1 MAKQNG
7 TDLGKAYVQIVPS
20 AQGIKASIQEVM
32 GKPLEEQGDKSGA
45 TFGSMLVSK
54 IKGAITIAGI
64 GKFLSAS
71 LTEGGALQQSIG
83 GVETLFGNSANV
95 IKKAAQTAFK
105 DAGVSA
111 NTYMEQT
118 TSFAASLVSS
128 CGGNTA
134 KAAEIAKRAMVDMS
148 DNANKMGTDLQDI
161 QNAYQGFA
169 KQNYTMLD
177 NLKLGYGGTKTEM
190 ARLIKD
196 ASTYKDSQEK
206 LNVSVK
212 DGDMSF
218 SNIANAISVVQDHMK
233 ISGTTAEEASTTLT
247 GSFGMVKAS
256 VQDFLGAL
264 STGDGVWRTFKNTI
278 SSLGTFIGGNLVP
291 MLGNIGKSLIVALTE
306 SFNNM
311 PQIMNVVQKF
321 ASQIISQAPQF
332 MKSGLELMSKLA
344 DGIGSAFPVMTAN
357 ILDIVQQFANMIASQ
372 APQLI
377 KSGFEMLNKLADGI
391 ISALPIMIAKIPTII
406 STFANIINDNGPT
419 VLMCGLKLIA
429 KLALGIIQAI
439 PTLIVNIP
447 KIIKAIVDVWSAFN
461 WINLGKMAI
470 TGLGNGIKALFGFL
484 KGTGKEALD
493 TVLIN
498 ILMLPERLRALGGK
512 GIHGLINGIKS
523 LFGSLGGAAKKIF
536 EIIVK
541 ALASLPSKMLSIGK
555 NIIEGIWKGIWSMG
569 AWITKKIGD
578 FAGGIVKSFKG
589 FLGIHSPSR
598 IMRDMV
604 GRFIGEGIGVG
615 ILGSFD
621 TVRKDIAAFNDSLI
635 DEFNKSDSFGASMTF
650 SAVREVKMQLIN
662 EGFEKPH
669 TEDRKGDIY
678 QTINI
683 TAPDA
688 VDPSEVSRQTRNANR
703 ELIQRLKGA

>member
-32 GKPLEEQGDKSGA
+32 GKPLEEQADNSGS

-83 GVETLFGNSANV
+83 GVETLFGDSANV

-264 STGDGVWRTFKNTI
+264 STGDGVWRTFKNTV
-278 SSLGTFIGGNLVP
+278 SSLGTFIGGNLLP
-291 MLGNIGKSLIVALTE
+291 MIGNIGSSIVSILTN

-311 PQIMNVVQKF
+311 PGILDAIQKF
-321 ASQIISQAPQF
+321 ASNIAAQAPQF
-332 MKSGLELMSKLA
+332 
-344 DGIGSAFPVMTAN
+344 
-357 ILDIVQQFANMIASQ
+357 
-372 APQLI
+372 I
-377 KSGFEMLNKLADGI
+377 KSGFELLNKLADGI
-391 ISALPIMIAKIPTII
+391 ISALPVMIAKIPTII
-406 STFANIINDNGPT
+406 STFANIINDNAPT
-419 VLMCGLKLIA
+419 ILICGVKLIG
-429 KLALGIIQAI
+429 KLALGLIQAI
-439 PTLIVNIP
+439 PTLIANVP
-447 KIIKAIVDVWSAFN
+447 KIIGAIVDVWSAFN

-470 TGLGNGIKALFGFL
+470 KGLGNGIKALFGFL
-484 KGTGKEALD
+484 KSTGKGALD

-498 ILMLPERLRALGGK
+498 IMLLPEKLGSLGGK

-541 ALASLPSKMLSIGK
+541 AFASLPSKMLSIGK
-555 NIIEGIWKGIWSMG
+555 NIVEGIWKGIWSMG

-635 DEFNKSDSFGASMTF
+635 DEFNKSDTLGASMTF

-669 TEDRKGDIY
+669 TEDKKGDIY

>member
-32 GKPLEEQGDKSGA
+32 GKPLEEQADESGS
-45 TFGSMLVSK
+45 TFGSMLISK

-83 GVETLFGNSANV
+83 GIETLFGNSANV

-278 SSLGTFIGGNLVP
+278 SSLGTFIGGNPLP
-291 MLGNIGKSLIVALTE
+291 MIGNIGSSIVSILTN

-311 PQIMNVVQKF
+311 PGILDAVQKF
-321 ASQIISQAPQF
+321 ASNIAAQAPQF
-332 MKSGLELMSKLA
+332 
-344 DGIGSAFPVMTAN
+344 
-357 ILDIVQQFANMIASQ
+357 
-372 APQLI
+372 I
-377 KSGFEMLNKLADGI
+377 KSGFELLNKLADGI
-391 ISALPIMIAKIPTII
+391 ISALPVMIAKIPTII

-419 VLMCGLKLIA
+419 ILMCGLKLIA

-447 KIIKAIVDVWSAFN
+447 KIITAIVDVWSAFN

-512 GIHGLINGIKS
+512 GISGLVSGIKS
-523 LFGSLGGAAKKIF
+523 LFGALGGAAKKIF

-555 NIIEGIWKGIWSMG
+555 NIVEGIWKGIWNMG
-569 AWITKKIGD
+569 GWITKKIGD

-615 ILGSFD
+615 IIGSFD

-669 TEDRKGDIY
+669 AEDRKGDIY

>member
-32 GKPLEEQGDKSGA
+32 GKPLEEQADESGS
-45 TFGSMLVSK
+45 TFGSMLISK
-54 IKGAITIAGI
+54 IKGAITITGI

-83 GVETLFGNSANV
+83 GIETLFSNSANV

-134 KAAEIAKRAMVDMS
+134 KAAGIAKRAMVDMS
-148 DNANKMGTDLQDI
+148 DNANKRGTDLQDI

-278 SSLGTFIGGNLVP
+278 SSLGTFIGGNLLP
-291 MLGNIGKSLIVALTE
+291 MIGNIGSSIVSILTN

-311 PQIMNVVQKF
+311 PGILDAVQKF
-321 ASQIISQAPQF
+321 ASNIAAQAPQF
-332 MKSGLELMSKLA
+332 
-344 DGIGSAFPVMTAN
+344 
-357 ILDIVQQFANMIASQ
+357 
-372 APQLI
+372 I
-377 KSGFEMLNKLADGI
+377 KSGFELLNKLADGI
-391 ISALPIMIAKIPTII
+391 VSALPVMIAKVPTII

-419 VLMCGLKLIA
+419 ILMCGLKLIA

-447 KIIKAIVDVWSAFN
+447 KIITAIVDVWSAFN

-498 ILMLPERLRALGGK
+498 IMLLPEKLGSLGGK

-523 LFGSLGGAAKKIF
+523 LFGALGSAAGKIF

-555 NIIEGIWKGIWSMG
+555 NIVEGIWKGIWNMG
-569 AWITKKIGD
+569 GWITKKIGD

-662 EGFEKPH
+662 EGLEKPH
-669 TEDRKGDIY
+669 SEDRKGDIY

>member
-32 GKPLEEQGDKSGA
+32 GKPLEEQADKSGA
-45 TFGSMLVSK
+45 TFGSMLISK

-83 GVETLFGNSANV
+83 GIETLFGNSANV

-278 SSLGTFIGGNLVP
+278 SSLGTFIGGNLLP
-291 MLGNIGKSLIVALTE
+291 MIGNIGSSIVSILTN

-311 PQIMNVVQKF
+311 PGILDAVQKF
-321 ASQIISQAPQF
+321 ATQ
-332 MKSGLELMSKLA
+332 
-344 DGIGSAFPVMTAN
+344 
-357 ILDIVQQFANMIASQ
+357 IASQ
-372 APQLI
+372 APQFI

-391 ISALPIMIAKIPTII
+391 VSALPVMIAKIPTII

-419 VLMCGLKLIA
+419 ILMCGLKLIA

-447 KIIKAIVDVWSAFN
+447 KIITAIVDVWSAFN

-498 ILMLPERLRALGGK
+498 ILMMPERLRALGGK
-512 GIHGLINGIKS
+512 GISGLVSGIKS
-523 LFGSLGGAAKKIF
+523 LFGALGGAAKKIF

-541 ALASLPSKMLSIGK
+541 ALASLPSKMLSLGK
-555 NIIEGIWKGIWSMG
+555 NIVEGIWKGIWNMG
-569 AWITKKIGD
+569 GWITKKIGD
-578 FAGGIVKSFKG
+578 LAGGIVKSFKG

-669 TEDRKGDIY
+669 SEDRKGDIY

>member
-32 GKPLEEQGDKSGA
+32 GKPLEEQADKSGA
-45 TFGSMLVSK
+45 SFGSMLVSK

-83 GVETLFGNSANV
+83 GVETLFGDSANV

-247 GSFGMVKAS
+247 GSFGMVKAA
-256 VQDFLGAL
+256 VQDFLGAM
-264 STGDGVWRTFKNTI
+264 STGQNVKSSVKNLI
-278 SSLGTFIGGNLVP
+278 SSLGIFVGNNLIP
-291 MLGNIGKSLIVALTE
+291 MLLNITKSCYAVVTDAL
-306 SFNNM
+306 NNM
-311 PQIMNVVQKF
+311 PGILDAVQKF
-321 ASQIISQAPQF
+321 ATQ
-332 MKSGLELMSKLA
+332 
-344 DGIGSAFPVMTAN
+344 
-357 ILDIVQQFANMIASQ
+357 IASQ
-372 APQLI
+372 APQFI
-377 KSGFEMLNKLADGI
+377 KSGFEMLNKLADGVV
-391 ISALPIMIAKIPTII
+391 SALPVMIAKIPTII

-447 KIIKAIVDVWSAFN
+447 KIITAIVDVWSAFN

-498 ILMLPERLRALGGK
+498 ILMMPERLRALGGK
-512 GIHGLINGIKS
+512 GISGLVSGIKS
-523 LFGSLGGAAKKIF
+523 LFGALGGAAKKIF

-555 NIIEGIWKGIWSMG
+555 NIVEGIWKGILGMG
-569 AWITKKIGD
+569 GWITKKIGD

-635 DEFNKSDSFGASMTF
+635 DEFNKSDSLGASMTF
-650 SAVREVKMQLIN
+650 SAVREVNGASIN
-662 EGFEKPH
+662 LVPVK
-669 TEDRKGDIY
+669 
-678 QTINI
+678 
-683 TAPDA
+683 
-688 VDPSEVSRQTRNANR
+688 
-703 ELIQRLKGA
+703 

>member
-1 MAKQNG
+1 MEKQNG

-32 GKPLEEQGDKSGA
+32 GKPLEEQADNSGS
-45 TFGSMLVSK
+45 TFGSMLISK

-83 GVETLFGNSANV
+83 GIETLFGNSANV

-212 DGDMSF
+212 DGNMSF

-278 SSLGTFIGGNLVP
+278 SSLGTFIGGNLLP
-291 MLGNIGKSLIVALTE
+291 MIGNIGSSIVSILTN

-311 PQIMNVVQKF
+311 PGILDAVQKF
-321 ASQIISQAPQF
+321 ASNIAAQAPQF
-332 MKSGLELMSKLA
+332 
-344 DGIGSAFPVMTAN
+344 
-357 ILDIVQQFANMIASQ
+357 
-372 APQLI
+372 I
-377 KSGFEMLNKLADGI
+377 KSGFELLNKLADGI
-391 ISALPIMIAKIPTII
+391 ISALPVMIAKIPTII

-419 VLMCGLKLIA
+419 ILMCGLKLIA

-447 KIIKAIVDVWSAFN
+447 KIITAIVDVWSAFN

-498 ILMLPERLRALGGK
+498 IMFLPEKLGSLGGK

-555 NIIEGIWKGIWSMG
+555 NIVEGIWKGIWNMG
-569 AWITKKIGD
+569 GWITKKIGD

-615 ILGSFD
+615 IIGSFD

-669 TEDRKGDIY
+669 AEDRKGDIY

>member
-20 AQGIKASIQEVM
+20 AQGIKASIEEVM
-32 GKPLEEQGDKSGA
+32 GKPLEEQGEQSGT
-45 TFGSMLVSK
+45 TFGAKLVSK
-54 IKGAITIAGI
+54 IKGAITVAAI

-71 LTEGGALQQSIG
+71 LTEGGALQQSLG
-83 GVETLFGNSANV
+83 GIETLFGDSANV

-111 NTYMEQT
+111 NEYMEQT

-134 KAAEIAKRAMVDMS
+134 QAAEIAKRAMVDMS

-190 ARLIKD
+190 ERLIKD

-256 VQDFLGAL
+256 VKDLLGAL
-264 STGDGVWRTFKNTI
+264 STGDGVWRTFKNTV
-278 SSLGTFIGGNLVP
+278 SSLGTFIGGNLLP
-291 MLGNIGKSLIVALTE
+291 MIGNIGSSIVSILTN

-311 PQIMNVVQKF
+311 PGILDAVQNF
-321 ASQIISQAPQF
+321 ASNIAAQAPQF
-332 MKSGLELMSKLA
+332 
-344 DGIGSAFPVMTAN
+344 
-357 ILDIVQQFANMIASQ
+357 
-372 APQLI
+372 I
-377 KSGFEMLNKLADGI
+377 KSGFALLNKLADGI
-391 ISALPIMIAKIPTII
+391 VSALPVMIAKVPTII

-419 VLMCGLKLIA
+419 ILMCGLKLIA

-447 KIIKAIVDVWSAFN
+447 KIITAIVDVWSAFN

-512 GIHGLINGIKS
+512 GISGLVSGIKS
-523 LFGSLGGAAKKIF
+523 LFGALGGAAKKIF

-555 NIIEGIWKGIWSMG
+555 NIVEGIWKGIWNMG
-569 AWITKKIGD
+569 GWITKKIGD

-615 ILGSFD
+615 IIGSFD

-635 DEFNKSDSFGASMTF
+635 DEFNKSDSFGASMSF

-662 EGFEKPH
+662 EGFEKSH
-669 TEDRKGDIY
+669 SEDRKGDIY

>member
-32 GKPLEEQGDKSGA
+32 GKPLEEQADNSGS
-45 TFGSMLVSK
+45 TFGSMLISK

-83 GVETLFGNSANV
+83 GVETLFGDSANV

-278 SSLGTFIGGNLVP
+278 SSLGTFIGSNLLP
-291 MLGNIGKSLIVALTE
+291 MIGNIGSSIVSILTN

-311 PQIMNVVQKF
+311 PGILDTVQKI
-321 ASQIISQAPQF
+321 ASSIAAQAPQF
-332 MKSGLELMSKLA
+332 
-344 DGIGSAFPVMTAN
+344 
-357 ILDIVQQFANMIASQ
+357 
-372 APQLI
+372 I
-377 KSGFEMLNKLADGI
+377 KSGFELLNKLADGI
-391 ISALPIMIAKIPTII
+391 VSALPVMIAKVPTII

-419 VLMCGLKLIA
+419 ILMCGLKLIA

-447 KIIKAIVDVWSAFN
+447 KIITAIVDVWSAFN

-498 ILMLPERLRALGGK
+498 IMLLPEKLGSLGGK

>member
-32 GKPLEEQGDKSGA
+32 GKPLEEQADNSGS
-45 TFGSMLVSK
+45 TFGSMLISK

-83 GVETLFGNSANV
+83 GIETLFGNSANV

-264 STGDGVWRTFKNTI
+264 STGEGVWRTFKNTI
-278 SSLGTFIGGNLVP
+278 SSLGTFIGGNLLP
-291 MLGNIGKSLIVALTE
+291 MIGNIGSSIVSILTN

-311 PQIMNVVQKF
+311 PGILDAVQKF
-321 ASQIISQAPQF
+321 ASNIAAQAPQF
-332 MKSGLELMSKLA
+332 
-344 DGIGSAFPVMTAN
+344 
-357 ILDIVQQFANMIASQ
+357 
-372 APQLI
+372 I
-377 KSGFEMLNKLADGI
+377 KSGFELLNKLADGI
-391 ISALPIMIAKIPTII
+391 ISALPVMIAKIPTII

-419 VLMCGLKLIA
+419 ILMCGLKLIA

-447 KIIKAIVDVWSAFN
+447 KIITAIVDVWSAFN

-498 ILMLPERLRALGGK
+498 IMLLPEKLGSLGGK

-555 NIIEGIWKGIWSMG
+555 NIVEGIWKGIWNMG
-569 AWITKKIGD
+569 GWITKKIGD

>member
-32 GKPLEEQGDKSGA
+32 GKPLEEQADNSGA

-54 IKGAITIAGI
+54 IKGAITVAAI

-83 GVETLFGNSANV
+83 GIETLFGNSANV

-111 NTYMEQT
+111 NTYMEQI

-278 SSLGTFIGGNLVP
+278 SSLGTFIGGNLLP
-291 MLGNIGKSLIVALTE
+291 MIGNIGSSIVSILTN

-311 PQIMNVVQKF
+311 PGILDAVQKF
-321 ASQIISQAPQF
+321 ATQ
-332 MKSGLELMSKLA
+332 
-344 DGIGSAFPVMTAN
+344 
-357 ILDIVQQFANMIASQ
+357 IASQ
-372 APQLI
+372 APQFI

-391 ISALPIMIAKIPTII
+391 VSALPVMIAKIPTII

-419 VLMCGLKLIA
+419 ILMCGLKLIA

-447 KIIKAIVDVWSAFN
+447 KIIMAIVDVWSAFN

-512 GIHGLINGIKS
+512 GISGLVSGIKS
-523 LFGSLGGAAKKIF
+523 LFGALGGAAKKIF

-555 NIIEGIWKGIWSMG
+555 NIVEGIWKGIWNMG
-569 AWITKKIGD
+569 GWITKKIGD

>member
-32 GKPLEEQGDKSGA
+32 GKPLEEQADESGA
-45 TFGSMLVSK
+45 TFGSMLISK

-256 VQDFLGAL
+256 VQDFLGAI

-278 SSLGTFIGGNLVP
+278 SSLGTFLVGNLLP
-291 MLGNIGKSLIVALTE
+291 MIGNIGSSIVSILTN

-311 PQIMNVVQKF
+311 PGILDAIQKF
-321 ASQIISQAPQF
+321 ASNIAAQAPQF
-332 MKSGLELMSKLA
+332 
-344 DGIGSAFPVMTAN
+344 
-357 ILDIVQQFANMIASQ
+357 
-372 APQLI
+372 I
-377 KSGFEMLNKLADGI
+377 KSGFELLNKLADGI
-391 ISALPIMIAKIPTII
+391 VSALPVMIAKIPTII

-419 VLMCGLKLIA
+419 ILMCGLKLIA

-447 KIIKAIVDVWSAFN
+447 KIITAIVDVWSAFN

-512 GIHGLINGIKS
+512 GISGLVSGIKS
-523 LFGSLGGAAKKIF
+523 LFGALGGAAKKIF

-555 NIIEGIWKGIWSMG
+555 NIVEGIWKGIWNMG
-569 AWITKKIGD
+569 GWITKKIGD

-635 DEFNKSDSFGASMTF
+635 DEFNKSDSFSASMTF

-662 EGFEKPH
+662 ERLEKPH
-669 TEDRKGDIY
+669 SEDRKGDIY

>member
-1 MAKQNG
+1 MAKNG

-32 GKPLEEQGDKSGA
+32 GKPLEEQADNSGS
-45 TFGSMLVSK
+45 TFGSMLISK

-83 GVETLFGNSANV
+83 GIETLFGNSANV

-247 GSFGMVKAS
+247 GSFGMVKAA
-256 VQDFLGAL
+256 VQDFLGAM
-264 STGDGVWRTFKNTI
+264 STGQNIKSSVKNLI
-278 SSLGTFIGGNLVP
+278 SSLGIFVGNNLIP
-291 MLGNIGKSLIVALTE
+291 MLLNITKSCYAVVTDAL
-306 SFNNM
+306 NNM
-311 PQIMNVVQKF
+311 PGILDAVQKF
-321 ASQIISQAPQF
+321 ATQ
-332 MKSGLELMSKLA
+332 
-344 DGIGSAFPVMTAN
+344 
-357 ILDIVQQFANMIASQ
+357 IASQ
-372 APQLI
+372 APQFI
-377 KSGFEMLNKLADGI
+377 KSGFEMLNKLADGVV
-391 ISALPIMIAKIPTII
+391 SALPVMIAKIPTII

-419 VLMCGLKLIA
+419 ILMCGLKLIA

-447 KIIKAIVDVWSAFN
+447 KIITAIVDVWSAFN

-498 ILMLPERLRALGGK
+498 IMLLPEKLGSLGGK

-635 DEFNKSDSFGASMTF
+635 DEFNKSDSFGAAMTF

>member
-32 GKPLEEQGDKSGA
+32 GKPLEEQADNSGA

-54 IKGAITIAGI
+54 IKGAITVAAI

-83 GVETLFGNSANV
+83 GIETLFGNSANV

-278 SSLGTFIGGNLVP
+278 SSLGTFIGGNLLP
-291 MLGNIGKSLIVALTE
+291 MIGNIGSSIVSILTN

-311 PQIMNVVQKF
+311 PGILDAVQKF
-321 ASQIISQAPQF
+321 ASNIAAQAPQF
-332 MKSGLELMSKLA
+332 
-344 DGIGSAFPVMTAN
+344 
-357 ILDIVQQFANMIASQ
+357 
-372 APQLI
+372 I

-391 ISALPIMIAKIPTII
+391 VSALPVMIAKIPTII

-419 VLMCGLKLIA
+419 ILMCGLKLIA

-447 KIIKAIVDVWSAFN
+447 KIITAIVDVWSAFN

-512 GIHGLINGIKS
+512 GISGLVSGIKS
-523 LFGSLGGAAKKIF
+523 LFGALGGAAKKIF

>member
-20 AQGIKASIQEVM
+20 AQGIKASIEEVM
-32 GKPLEEQGDKSGA
+32 GKPLEEQGEQSGT
-45 TFGSMLVSK
+45 TFGAKLVSK
-54 IKGAITIAGI
+54 IKGVITVAAI

-71 LTEGGALQQSIG
+71 LTEGGALQQSLG
-83 GVETLFGNSANV
+83 GIETLFGDSANV

-111 NTYMEQT
+111 NEYMEQT

-134 KAAEIAKRAMVDMS
+134 QAAEIAKRAMVDMS

-190 ARLIKD
+190 ERLIKN

-256 VQDFLGAL
+256 VKDLLGAL
-264 STGDGVWRTFKNTI
+264 STGDGVWRTFKNTV
-278 SSLGTFIGGNLVP
+278 SSLGTFIGGNLLP
-291 MLGNIGKSLIVALTE
+291 MIGNIGSSIVSILTN

-311 PQIMNVVQKF
+311 PGILDAVQNF
-321 ASQIISQAPQF
+321 ASNIAAQAPQF
-332 MKSGLELMSKLA
+332 
-344 DGIGSAFPVMTAN
+344 
-357 ILDIVQQFANMIASQ
+357 
-372 APQLI
+372 I
-377 KSGFEMLNKLADGI
+377 KSGFELLNKLADGI
-391 ISALPIMIAKIPTII
+391 VSALPVMIAKVPTII

-419 VLMCGLKLIA
+419 ILMCGLKLIA

-447 KIIKAIVDVWSAFN
+447 KIITAIVDVWSAFN

-512 GIHGLINGIKS
+512 GISGLVSGIKS
-523 LFGSLGGAAKKIF
+523 LFGALGGAAKKIF

-555 NIIEGIWKGIWSMG
+555 NIVEGIWKGIWNMG
-569 AWITKKIGD
+569 GWITKKIGD

-662 EGFEKPH
+662 EGLEKPH
-669 TEDRKGDIY
+669 SEDRKGDIY

-688 VDPSEVSRQTRNANR
+688 VDPSEVSRQTKNATR
-703 ELIQRLKGA
+703 ELILKLKGV

>member
-32 GKPLEEQGDKSGA
+32 GKPLEEQADNSGS

-256 VQDFLGAL
+256 VQDFLGAI

-278 SSLGTFIGGNLVP
+278 SSLGTFLVGNLLP
-291 MLGNIGKSLIVALTE
+291 MIGNIGSSIVSILTN

-311 PQIMNVVQKF
+311 PGILDAIQKF
-321 ASQIISQAPQF
+321 ASNIAAQAPQF
-332 MKSGLELMSKLA
+332 
-344 DGIGSAFPVMTAN
+344 
-357 ILDIVQQFANMIASQ
+357 
-372 APQLI
+372 I
-377 KSGFEMLNKLADGI
+377 KSGFELLNKLADGI
-391 ISALPIMIAKIPTII
+391 VSALPVMIAKIPTII

-419 VLMCGLKLIA
+419 ILMCGLKLIA

-447 KIIKAIVDVWSAFN
+447 KIITAIVDVWSAFN

-512 GIHGLINGIKS
+512 GISGLVSGIKS
-523 LFGSLGGAAKKIF
+523 LFGALGGAAKKIF

-555 NIIEGIWKGIWSMG
+555 NIVEGIWKGIWNMG
-569 AWITKKIGD
+569 GWITKKIGD

-669 TEDRKGDIY
+669 SEDRKGDIY

-703 ELIQRLKGA
+703 ELIQILKGA

>member
-32 GKPLEEQGDKSGA
+32 GKPLEEQADESGS
-45 TFGSMLVSK
+45 TFGSMLISK

-83 GVETLFGNSANV
+83 GIETLFGNSANV

-278 SSLGTFIGGNLVP
+278 SSLGTFIVGNLLP
-291 MLGNIGKSLIVALTE
+291 MIGNIGSSIVSILTN

-311 PQIMNVVQKF
+311 PGILDAIQKF
-321 ASQIISQAPQF
+321 ASNIAAQAPQF
-332 MKSGLELMSKLA
+332 
-344 DGIGSAFPVMTAN
+344 
-357 ILDIVQQFANMIASQ
+357 
-372 APQLI
+372 I
-377 KSGFEMLNKLADGI
+377 KSGFELLNKLADGI
-391 ISALPIMIAKIPTII
+391 VSALPVMIAKVPTII

-419 VLMCGLKLIA
+419 ILMCGLKLIA

-447 KIIKAIVDVWSAFN
+447 KIITAIVDVWSAFN

-498 ILMLPERLRALGGK
+498 IMLLPEKLGSLGGK

-523 LFGSLGGAAKKIF
+523 LFGALGSAAGKIF

-555 NIIEGIWKGIWSMG
+555 NIVEGIWKGIWNMG
-569 AWITKKIGD
+569 GWITKKIRD

>member
-32 GKPLEEQGDKSGA
+32 GKPLEEQADNSGS

-278 SSLGTFIGGNLVP
+278 SSLGTFIGGNLLP
-291 MLGNIGKSLIVALTE
+291 MIGNIGSSIVSILTN

-311 PQIMNVVQKF
+311 PGILDAVQKF
-321 ASQIISQAPQF
+321 ASNIAAQAPQF
-332 MKSGLELMSKLA
+332 
-344 DGIGSAFPVMTAN
+344 
-357 ILDIVQQFANMIASQ
+357 
-372 APQLI
+372 I
-377 KSGFEMLNKLADGI
+377 KSGFELLNKLADGI
-391 ISALPIMIAKIPTII
+391 VSALPVMIAKVPTII

-419 VLMCGLKLIA
+419 ILMCGLKLIA

-447 KIIKAIVDVWSAFN
+447 KIITAIVDVWSAFN

-498 ILMLPERLRALGGK
+498 IMLLPEKLGSLGGK

-555 NIIEGIWKGIWSMG
+555 NIVEGIWKGIWNMG
-569 AWITKKIGD
+569 GWITKKIGD

-635 DEFNKSDSFGASMTF
+635 DEFNKSDSFGAAMTF

>member
-32 GKPLEEQGDKSGA
+32 GKPLEEQADKSGT

-83 GVETLFGNSANV
+83 GIETLFGNSANV

-247 GSFGMVKAS
+247 GSFGMVKAA
-256 VQDFLGAL
+256 VQDFLGAM
-264 STGDGVWRTFKNTI
+264 STGQNVKSSVKNLI
-278 SSLGTFIGGNLVP
+278 SSLGIFVGNNLIP
-291 MLGNIGKSLIVALTE
+291 MLLNITKSCYAVVTDAL
-306 SFNNM
+306 NNM
-311 PQIMNVVQKF
+311 PGILDAVQKF
-321 ASQIISQAPQF
+321 ATQ
-332 MKSGLELMSKLA
+332 
-344 DGIGSAFPVMTAN
+344 
-357 ILDIVQQFANMIASQ
+357 IASQ
-372 APQLI
+372 APQFI
-377 KSGFEMLNKLADGI
+377 KSGFEMLNKLADGVV
-391 ISALPIMIAKIPTII
+391 SALPVMIAKIPTII

-447 KIIKAIVDVWSAFN
+447 KIITAIVDVWSAFN

-512 GIHGLINGIKS
+512 GISGLISGIKS
-523 LFGSLGGAAKKIF
+523 LFGALGGAAKKIF

-555 NIIEGIWKGIWSMG
+555 NIVEGIWKGIWSMG

-635 DEFNKSDSFGASMTF
+635 DEFNKSDSLGASMTF

>member
-32 GKPLEEQGDKSGA
+32 GKPLEEQADNSGA

-64 GKFLSAS
+64 GKILSAS

-83 GVETLFGNSANV
+83 GIETLFGNSANV

-278 SSLGTFIGGNLVP
+278 SSLGTFIGGNLLP
-291 MLGNIGKSLIVALTE
+291 MIGNIGSSIVSILTN

-311 PQIMNVVQKF
+311 PGILDAVQKF
-321 ASQIISQAPQF
+321 ASNIAAQAPQF
-332 MKSGLELMSKLA
+332 
-344 DGIGSAFPVMTAN
+344 
-357 ILDIVQQFANMIASQ
+357 
-372 APQLI
+372 I
-377 KSGFEMLNKLADGI
+377 KSGFELLNKLADGI
-391 ISALPIMIAKIPTII
+391 ISALPVMIAKIPTII

-419 VLMCGLKLIA
+419 ILMCGLKLIA

-447 KIIKAIVDVWSAFN
+447 KIITAIVDVWSAFN

-498 ILMLPERLRALGGK
+498 IMLLPEKLGSLGGK

-555 NIIEGIWKGIWSMG
+555 NIVEGIWKGIWNMG
-569 AWITKKIGD
+569 GWITKKIGD

-635 DEFNKSDSFGASMTF
+635 DEFNKSDSLGASMTF

-703 ELIQRLKGA
+703 ELGLV

>member
-32 GKPLEEQGDKSGA
+32 GKPLEEQADNSGA

-54 IKGAITIAGI
+54 IKGAIIIAGI

-278 SSLGTFIGGNLVP
+278 SSLGTFIGGNLLP
-291 MLGNIGKSLIVALTE
+291 MIGNIGSSIVSILTN

-311 PQIMNVVQKF
+311 PGILDAVQKF
-321 ASQIISQAPQF
+321 ASNIAAQAPQF
-332 MKSGLELMSKLA
+332 
-344 DGIGSAFPVMTAN
+344 
-357 ILDIVQQFANMIASQ
+357 
-372 APQLI
+372 I
-377 KSGFEMLNKLADGI
+377 KSGFELLNKLADGI
-391 ISALPIMIAKIPTII
+391 ISALPVMIAKIPTII

-419 VLMCGLKLIA
+419 ILMCGLKLIA

-447 KIIKAIVDVWSAFN
+447 KIITAIVDVWSAFN

-512 GIHGLINGIKS
+512 GISGLVSGIKS
-523 LFGSLGGAAKKIF
+523 LFGALGGAAKKIF

-555 NIIEGIWKGIWSMG
+555 NIVEGIWKGIWNMG
-569 AWITKKIGD
+569 GWITKKIGD

-615 ILGSFD
+615 IIGSFD

-669 TEDRKGDIY
+669 AEDRKGDIY

>member
-32 GKPLEEQGDKSGA
+32 GKPLEEQADNSGA

-83 GVETLFGNSANV
+83 GIETLFGNSANV
-95 IKKAAQTAFK
+95 IKKAAQTAFR

-264 STGDGVWRTFKNTI
+264 STGDGVWRTFKNTV
-278 SSLGTFIGGNLVP
+278 SSLGTFIGGNLLP
-291 MLGNIGKSLIVALTE
+291 MIGNIGSSIVSILTN

-311 PQIMNVVQKF
+311 PGILDAIQKF
-321 ASQIISQAPQF
+321 ASNIAAQAPQF
-332 MKSGLELMSKLA
+332 
-344 DGIGSAFPVMTAN
+344 
-357 ILDIVQQFANMIASQ
+357 
-372 APQLI
+372 I
-377 KSGFEMLNKLADGI
+377 KSGFELLNKLADGI
-391 ISALPIMIAKIPTII
+391 ISALPVMIAKIPTII
-406 STFANIINDNGPT
+406 STFANIINDNAPT
-419 VLMCGLKLIA
+419 ILICGVKLIG
-429 KLALGIIQAI
+429 KLALGLIQAI
-439 PTLIVNIP
+439 PTLIANIP
-447 KIIKAIVDVWSAFN
+447 KIIMAIVDVWSAFN

-512 GIHGLINGIKS
+512 GISGLVSGIKS
-523 LFGSLGGAAKKIF
+523 LFGALGGAAKKIF

-555 NIIEGIWKGIWSMG
+555 NIVEGIWKGIWSMG

>member
-32 GKPLEEQGDKSGA
+32 GKPLEEQADNSGA

-54 IKGAITIAGI
+54 IKGAFTVAAI

-83 GVETLFGNSANV
+83 GIETLFGNSANV

-247 GSFGMVKAS
+247 GSFGMVKAA
-256 VQDFLGAL
+256 VQDFLGAM
-264 STGDGVWRTFKNTI
+264 STGQNVKSSVKNLI
-278 SSLGTFIGGNLVP
+278 SSLGIFVGNNLIP
-291 MLGNIGKSLIVALTE
+291 MLLNITKSCYAVVTDAL
-306 SFNNM
+306 NNM
-311 PQIMNVVQKF
+311 PGILNAVQKF
-321 ASQIISQAPQF
+321 ANDIAKQAPQF
-332 MKSGLELMSKLA
+332 
-344 DGIGSAFPVMTAN
+344 
-357 ILDIVQQFANMIASQ
+357 
-372 APQLI
+372 I
-377 KSGFEMLNKLADGI
+377 KSGFEMLNKLADGVV
-391 ISALPIMIAKIPTII
+391 SALPVMIAKIPTII

-447 KIIKAIVDVWSAFN
+447 KIITAIVDVWSAFN

-512 GIHGLINGIKS
+512 GISGLVSGIKS

-541 ALASLPSKMLSIGK
+541 ALASLPSKMLGIGK
-555 NIIEGIWKGIWSMG
+555 NIVKGIWNGIENMVG
-569 AWITKKIGD
+569 WIAKKIGG
-578 FAGGIVKSFKG
+578 FATGVINNFKKA
-589 FLGIHSPSR
+589 FGIHSPSR

-635 DEFNKSDSFGASMTF
+635 DEFNKSDSLGASMTF

>member
-32 GKPLEEQGDKSGA
+32 GKPLEEQADKSGS

-83 GVETLFGNSANV
+83 GIETLFGNSANV

-247 GSFGMVKAS
+247 GSFGMVKAA
-256 VQDFLGAL
+256 VQDFLGAM
-264 STGDGVWRTFKNTI
+264 STGQNVKSSVKNLI
-278 SSLGTFIGGNLVP
+278 SSLGIFVGNNLIP
-291 MLGNIGKSLIVALTE
+291 MLLNITKSCYAVVTDAL
-306 SFNNM
+306 NNM
-311 PQIMNVVQKF
+311 PGILDAVQKF
-321 ASQIISQAPQF
+321 ATQ
-332 MKSGLELMSKLA
+332 
-344 DGIGSAFPVMTAN
+344 
-357 ILDIVQQFANMIASQ
+357 IASQ
-372 APQLI
+372 APQFI
-377 KSGFEMLNKLADGI
+377 KSGFEMLNKLADGVV
-391 ISALPIMIAKIPTII
+391 SALPVMIAKIPTII

-447 KIIKAIVDVWSAFN
+447 KIITAIVDVWSAFN

-512 GIHGLINGIKS
+512 GISGLVSGIKS
-523 LFGSLGGAAKKIF
+523 LFGALGGAAKKIF

-555 NIIEGIWKGIWSMG
+555 NIVEGIWKGIWSMG

-635 DEFNKSDSFGASMTF
+635 DEFNKSDSLGASMTF

-669 TEDRKGDIY
+669 TEDRKGNIY

>member
-32 GKPLEEQGDKSGA
+32 GKPLEEQADNSGS
-45 TFGSMLVSK
+45 TFGSMLISK

-83 GVETLFGNSANV
+83 GIETLFGNSANV

-278 SSLGTFIGGNLVP
+278 SSLGTFIGGNLLP
-291 MLGNIGKSLIVALTE
+291 MIGNIGSSIVSILTN

-311 PQIMNVVQKF
+311 PGILDAVQKF
-321 ASQIISQAPQF
+321 ASNIAAQAPQF
-332 MKSGLELMSKLA
+332 
-344 DGIGSAFPVMTAN
+344 
-357 ILDIVQQFANMIASQ
+357 
-372 APQLI
+372 I
-377 KSGFEMLNKLADGI
+377 KSGFELLNKLADGI
-391 ISALPIMIAKIPTII
+391 ISALPVMIAKIPTII
-406 STFANIINDNGPT
+406 STFANIINDNAPT
-419 VLMCGLKLIA
+419 ILICGVKLIG
-429 KLALGIIQAI
+429 KLALGLIQAI

-447 KIIKAIVDVWSAFN
+447 KIITAIVDVWSAFN

-512 GIHGLINGIKS
+512 GISGLVSGIKS
-523 LFGSLGGAAKKIF
+523 LFGALGGAAKKIF

-555 NIIEGIWKGIWSMG
+555 NIVEGIWKGIWSMG

>member
-32 GKPLEEQGDKSGA
+32 GKPLEEQADNSGS
-45 TFGSMLVSK
+45 TFGSMLISK

-83 GVETLFGNSANV
+83 GIETLFGNSANV

-278 SSLGTFIGGNLVP
+278 SSLGTFIGGNLLP
-291 MLGNIGKSLIVALTE
+291 MIGNIGSSIVSILTN

-311 PQIMNVVQKF
+311 PGILDAVQKF
-321 ASQIISQAPQF
+321 ASNIAAQAPQF
-332 MKSGLELMSKLA
+332 
-344 DGIGSAFPVMTAN
+344 
-357 ILDIVQQFANMIASQ
+357 
-372 APQLI
+372 I
-377 KSGFEMLNKLADGI
+377 KSGFELLNKLADGI
-391 ISALPIMIAKIPTII
+391 ISALPVMIAKIPTII

-419 VLMCGLKLIA
+419 ILMCGLKLIA

-447 KIIKAIVDVWSAFN
+447 KIITAIVDVWSAFN

-512 GIHGLINGIKS
+512 GISGLVSGIKS
-523 LFGSLGGAAKKIF
+523 LFGALGGAAKKIF

-555 NIIEGIWKGIWSMG
+555 NIVEGIWKGIWNMG
-569 AWITKKIGD
+569 GWITKKIGD

-615 ILGSFD
+615 IIGSFD

-669 TEDRKGDIY
+669 AEDRKGDIY

>member
-32 GKPLEEQGDKSGA
+32 GKPLEEQADNSGS
-45 TFGSMLVSK
+45 TFGSMLISK

-83 GVETLFGNSANV
+83 GIETLFGNSANV

-278 SSLGTFIGGNLVP
+278 SSLGTFIVGNLLP
-291 MLGNIGKSLIVALTE
+291 MIGNIGSSIVSILTN

-311 PQIMNVVQKF
+311 PGILDAIQKF
-321 ASQIISQAPQF
+321 ASNIAAQAPQF
-332 MKSGLELMSKLA
+332 
-344 DGIGSAFPVMTAN
+344 
-357 ILDIVQQFANMIASQ
+357 
-372 APQLI
+372 I
-377 KSGFEMLNKLADGI
+377 KSGFELLNKLADGI
-391 ISALPIMIAKIPTII
+391 ISALPVMIAKIPTII
-406 STFANIINDNGPT
+406 STFANIINDNAPT
-419 VLMCGLKLIA
+419 ILICGVKLIG
-429 KLALGIIQAI
+429 KLALGLIQAI
-439 PTLIVNIP
+439 PTLIANIP
-447 KIIKAIVDVWSAFN
+447 KIITAIVDVWSAFN

-512 GIHGLINGIKS
+512 GISGLVSGIKS
-523 LFGSLGGAAKKIF
+523 LFGALGGAAKKIF

-555 NIIEGIWKGIWSMG
+555 NIVEGIWKGIWNMG
-569 AWITKKIGD
+569 GWITKKIGD

-635 DEFNKSDSFGASMTF
+635 DEFNKSDSLGASMTF

-662 EGFEKPH
+662 EGFDEPH

>member
-20 AQGIKASIQEVM
+20 AQGIKASIEEVM
-32 GKPLEEQGDKSGA
+32 GKPLEEQGEQSGT
-45 TFGSMLVSK
+45 TFGAKLVSK
-54 IKGAITIAGI
+54 IKGAITVAAI

-71 LTEGGALQQSIG
+71 LTEGGALQQSLG
-83 GVETLFGNSANV
+83 GIETLFGDSANV

-111 NTYMEQT
+111 NEYMEQT

-134 KAAEIAKRAMVDMS
+134 QAAEIAKRAMVDMS

-190 ARLIKD
+190 ERLIKD

-256 VQDFLGAL
+256 VKDLLGAL
-264 STGDGVWRTFKNTI
+264 STGDGVWRTFKNTV
-278 SSLGTFIGGNLVP
+278 SSLGTFIGGNLLP
-291 MLGNIGKSLIVALTE
+291 MIGNIGSSIVSILTN

-311 PQIMNVVQKF
+311 PGILDAVQNF
-321 ASQIISQAPQF
+321 ASNIAAQAPQF
-332 MKSGLELMSKLA
+332 
-344 DGIGSAFPVMTAN
+344 
-357 ILDIVQQFANMIASQ
+357 
-372 APQLI
+372 I
-377 KSGFEMLNKLADGI
+377 KSGFALLNKLADGI
-391 ISALPIMIAKIPTII
+391 VSALPVMIAKVPTII

-419 VLMCGLKLIA
+419 ILMCGLKLIA

-447 KIIKAIVDVWSAFN
+447 KIITAIVDVWSAFN

-498 ILMLPERLRALGGK
+498 IMLLPEKLGSLGGK

-555 NIIEGIWKGIWSMG
+555 NIVEGIWKGIWNMG
-569 AWITKKIGD
+569 GWITKKIGD

-615 ILGSFD
+615 IIGSFD

>member
-32 GKPLEEQGDKSGA
+32 GKPLEEQADESGS
-45 TFGSMLVSK
+45 TFGSMLISK

-83 GVETLFGNSANV
+83 GIETLFGNSANV

-278 SSLGTFIGGNLVP
+278 SSLGTFIGGNLLP
-291 MLGNIGKSLIVALTE
+291 MIGNIGSSIVSILTN

-311 PQIMNVVQKF
+311 PGILDAVQKF
-321 ASQIISQAPQF
+321 ASNIAAQAPQF
-332 MKSGLELMSKLA
+332 
-344 DGIGSAFPVMTAN
+344 
-357 ILDIVQQFANMIASQ
+357 
-372 APQLI
+372 I
-377 KSGFEMLNKLADGI
+377 KSGFELLNKLADGI
-391 ISALPIMIAKIPTII
+391 VSALPVMIAKVPTII

-419 VLMCGLKLIA
+419 ILMCGLKLIA

-447 KIIKAIVDVWSAFN
+447 KIITAIVDVWSAFN

-498 ILMLPERLRALGGK
+498 IMLLPEKLGSLGGK

-523 LFGSLGGAAKKIF
+523 LFGALGSAAGKIF

-555 NIIEGIWKGIWSMG
+555 NIVEGIWKGIWNMG
-569 AWITKKIGD
+569 GWITKKIGD

-662 EGFEKPH
+662 EGLEKPH
-669 TEDRKGDIY
+669 SEDRKGDIY

>member
-1 MAKQNG
+1 
-7 TDLGKAYVQIVPS
+7 
-20 AQGIKASIQEVM
+20 
-32 GKPLEEQGDKSGA
+32 
-45 TFGSMLVSK
+45 
-54 IKGAITIAGI
+54 
-64 GKFLSAS
+64 
-71 LTEGGALQQSIG
+71 
-83 GVETLFGNSANV
+83 
-95 IKKAAQTAFK
+95 
-105 DAGVSA
+105 
-111 NTYMEQT
+111 
-118 TSFAASLVSS
+118 
-128 CGGNTA
+128 
-134 KAAEIAKRAMVDMS
+134 
-148 DNANKMGTDLQDI
+148 
-161 QNAYQGFA
+161 
-169 KQNYTMLD
+169 MLD

-264 STGDGVWRTFKNTI
+264 STGDGVWRTFKNTV
-278 SSLGTFIGGNLVP
+278 SSLGTFIGGNLLP
-291 MLGNIGKSLIVALTE
+291 MIGNIGSSIVSILTN

-311 PQIMNVVQKF
+311 PGILDAIQKF
-321 ASQIISQAPQF
+321 ASNIAAQAPQF
-332 MKSGLELMSKLA
+332 
-344 DGIGSAFPVMTAN
+344 
-357 ILDIVQQFANMIASQ
+357 
-372 APQLI
+372 I
-377 KSGFEMLNKLADGI
+377 KSGFELLNKLADGI
-391 ISALPIMIAKIPTII
+391 ISALPVMIAKIPTII
-406 STFANIINDNGPT
+406 STFANIINDNAPT
-419 VLMCGLKLIA
+419 ILICGVKLIG
-429 KLALGIIQAI
+429 KLALGLIQAI
-439 PTLIVNIP
+439 PTLIANVP
-447 KIIKAIVDVWSAFN
+447 KIIMAIVDVWSAFN

-470 TGLGNGIKALFGFL
+470 KGLGNGIKALFGFL
-484 KGTGKEALD
+484 KGTGKETLE

-498 ILMLPERLRALGGK
+498 IMLLPEKLGSLGGK
-512 GIHGLINGIKS
+512 GIRGLVNGIKS
-523 LFGSLGGAAKKIF
+523 LFGSLGGVAKKIF

-541 ALASLPSKMLSIGK
+541 ALTSLPSKMLSIGK
-555 NIIEGIWKGIWSMG
+555 NIVEGIWNGIWHMSG
-569 AWITKKIGD
+569 WITKKIGS
-578 FAGGIVKSFKG
+578 FASGIVKSFKG

-598 IMRDMV
+598 VMRDSV

-635 DEFNKSDSFGASMTF
+635 DEFNKSDSLGASMTF

-662 EGFEKPH
+662 EGFDEPH

>member
-32 GKPLEEQGDKSGA
+32 GKPLEEQADESGS
-45 TFGSMLVSK
+45 TFGSMLISK

-256 VQDFLGAL
+256 VQDFLGAI

-278 SSLGTFIGGNLVP
+278 SSLGTFIVGNLLP
-291 MLGNIGKSLIVALTE
+291 MIGNIGSSIVSILTN

-311 PQIMNVVQKF
+311 PGILDAVQKF
-321 ASQIISQAPQF
+321 ASNIAAQAPQF
-332 MKSGLELMSKLA
+332 
-344 DGIGSAFPVMTAN
+344 
-357 ILDIVQQFANMIASQ
+357 
-372 APQLI
+372 I
-377 KSGFEMLNKLADGI
+377 KSGFELLNKLADGI
-391 ISALPIMIAKIPTII
+391 ISALPVMIAKIPTII

-419 VLMCGLKLIA
+419 ILMCGLKLIA

-447 KIIKAIVDVWSAFN
+447 KIITAIVDVWSAFN

-498 ILMLPERLRALGGK
+498 IMLLPEKLGSLGGK

-555 NIIEGIWKGIWSMG
+555 NIVEGIWKGIWNMG
-569 AWITKKIGD
+569 GWITKKIGD

-621 TVRKDIAAFNDSLI
+621 TVKKDIAAFNDSLI

-662 EGFEKPH
+662 EGLEKPH
-669 TEDRKGDIY
+669 SEDRKGDIY

>member
-32 GKPLEEQGDKSGA
+32 GKPLEEQADESGS
-45 TFGSMLVSK
+45 TFGSMLISK

-83 GVETLFGNSANV
+83 GIETLFSNSANV

-134 KAAEIAKRAMVDMS
+134 KAAGIAKRAMVDMS
-148 DNANKMGTDLQDI
+148 DNANKRGTDLQDI

-278 SSLGTFIGGNLVP
+278 SSLGTFIGGNLLP
-291 MLGNIGKSLIVALTE
+291 MIGNIGSSIVSILTN

-311 PQIMNVVQKF
+311 PGILDAVQKF
-321 ASQIISQAPQF
+321 ASNIAAQAPQF
-332 MKSGLELMSKLA
+332 
-344 DGIGSAFPVMTAN
+344 
-357 ILDIVQQFANMIASQ
+357 
-372 APQLI
+372 I
-377 KSGFEMLNKLADGI
+377 KSGFELLNKLADGI
-391 ISALPIMIAKIPTII
+391 VSALPVMIAKVPTII

-419 VLMCGLKLIA
+419 ILMCGLKLIA

-447 KIIKAIVDVWSAFN
+447 KIITAIVDVWSAFN

-498 ILMLPERLRALGGK
+498 IMLLPEKLGSLGGK

-523 LFGSLGGAAKKIF
+523 LFGALGSAAGKIF

-555 NIIEGIWKGIWSMG
+555 NIVEGIWKGIWNMG
-569 AWITKKIGD
+569 GWITKKIGD

-662 EGFEKPH
+662 EGLEKPH
-669 TEDRKGDIY
+669 SEDRKGDIY

>member
-32 GKPLEEQGDKSGA
+32 GKPLEEQADNSGS
-45 TFGSMLVSK
+45 TFGSMLISK

-83 GVETLFGNSANV
+83 GIETLFGNSANV

-247 GSFGMVKAS
+247 GSFGMVKAA
-256 VQDFLGAL
+256 VQDFLGAM
-264 STGDGVWRTFKNTI
+264 STGQNVKSSVKNLI
-278 SSLGTFIGGNLVP
+278 SSLGIFVGNNLIP
-291 MLGNIGKSLIVALTE
+291 MLLNITKSCYAVVTDAL
-306 SFNNM
+306 NNM
-311 PQIMNVVQKF
+311 PGILDAVQKF
-321 ASQIISQAPQF
+321 ATQ
-332 MKSGLELMSKLA
+332 
-344 DGIGSAFPVMTAN
+344 
-357 ILDIVQQFANMIASQ
+357 IASQ
-372 APQLI
+372 APQFI
-377 KSGFEMLNKLADGI
+377 KSGFEMLNKLADGVV
-391 ISALPIMIAKIPTII
+391 SALPVMIAKIPTII

-419 VLMCGLKLIA
+419 ILMCGLKLIA

-447 KIIKAIVDVWSAFN
+447 KIITAIVDVWSAFN

-512 GIHGLINGIKS
+512 GISGLVSGIKS
-523 LFGSLGGAAKKIF
+523 LFGALGGAAKKIF

-635 DEFNKSDSFGASMTF
+635 DEFNKSDSFGAAMTF